1 MAGTSNYLQNK
12 LVDAEF
18 RAQAFSFPATI
29 YVALTLCTNGPLAR
43 STAYTVGQ
51 TVSYVAADG
60 NNHLYKCTTAGTTA
74 ATAPVYPGASNE
86 VITDGTAVLTEQT
99 SELEAGTAISEP
111 SGGGYA
117 RVAIACS
124 LANFAGT
131 QGAGTTTVSTGT
143 SATTSN
149 NGVITYPIPS
159 AAWQTAPAEI
169 WGFATYDALTAGNL
183 LRFGGLT
190 ADQIIN
196 TGNSVSFAAGAMTI
210 KVDQ

>member
-12 LVDAEF
+12 LVDAEL
-18 RAQAFSFPATI
+18 RAQPFSFPATI

-74 ATAPVYPGASNE
+74 ATAPAYPGASNE

-131 QGAGTTTVSTGT
+131 QGAGTTVASTGT

-149 NGVITYPIPS
+149 NVAVAFPTSS
-159 AAWQTAPAEI
+159 AAWETAPAEI
-169 WGFATYDALTAGNL
+169 WGFATYDALTAGNF

-196 TGNSVSFAAGAMTI
+196 TGNTVSFAAAAMTI